1 MFFSTPRWFSQFLT
15 YIWYASMF
23 LDFELSD
30 EQYGHAVAIERL
42 VPSLSYLRTE
52 LCSTNMSE
60 ACFWKIYFVLL
71 HSKLSKQDA
80 EILSTPQVYSL
91 SSVLFFFLIVFFY
104 HVVSCCSCGLQLPK
118 QKHLLIGLIWTTYI
132 DLVRNK
138 KKFCLCVMICGIL
151 NVRYAIWKPFSYP
164 TPINCHFVYLAYC
177 LSFLWSMIQSICDFM
192 SSVSSSWLIQT
203 WGWGK
208 KKGQP
213 GACTTPFKI
222 SHGSCGS
229 MLLYICTSHFIS
241 NYKMLWL
248 F

>member
-1 MFFSTPRWFSQFLT
+1 MF
-15 YIWYASMF
+15 I
-23 LDFELSD
+23 DFELSD

-60 ACFWKIYFVLL
+60 ASFWKIYFVLL

-138 KKFCLCVMICGIL
+138 KNLFMCYDLWYFECEICYLETIFLPHPNKLSFCLFGLLSIL
-151 NVRYAIWKPFSYP
+151 SLKYDPV
-164 TPINCHFVYLAYC
+164 HL
-177 LSFLWSMIQSICDFM
+177 
-192 SSVSSSWLIQT
+192 
-203 WGWGK
+203 
-208 KKGQP
+208 
-213 GACTTPFKI
+213 
-222 SHGSCGS
+222 
-229 MLLYICTSHFIS
+229 
-241 NYKMLWL
+241 
-248 F
+248 